1 MSLTANRP
9 AQFKEDGLRYIS
21 QKMDQTSR
29 EAVLTAAG
37 IKEALNMNPYNRYEE
52 REMWRHL
59 VRTKW
64 AMVYNARVGVVLK
77 AVKVKV

>member
-1 MSLTANRP
+1 MSLNANRP

-29 EAVLTAAG
+29 DAVLTSPG
-37 IKEALNMNPYNRYEE
+37 IAEALNQNPYNRYEE

-59 VRTKW
+59 VRIKW
-64 AMVYNARVGVVLK
+64 AMVYNSRVGVVLK
-77 AVKVKV
+77 AVKV